1 MGKKLLPDES
11 LLRSEEKEILN
22 ELDDIRRNEFGR
34 DLKRRY
40 EGRGMDL
47 LFGYVVEEGRIKKL
61 NYYNEKIGEIDG
73 IQSSLEKIAKLSC
86 LKRLDLSNNKLNDVP
101 DYSNLSSLEHLN
113 LSRNELLEVPDFIKN
128 LKLLEFLDLSENKIN
143 KLPDL
148 KFFEDLPK
156 LKAIYLNDNELGEIP
171 EFLKKKHL

>member
-11 LLRSEEKEILN
+11 HLQSEEKKILD
-22 ELDDIRRNEFGR
+22 ELDNKRKNEYKR
-34 DLKRRY
+34 DLIRRY

-47 LFGYVVEEGRIKKL
+47 LFGYVVQQGRVKKL
-61 NYYNEKIGEIDG
+61 NFYNEKIGEING
-73 IQSSLEKIAKLSC
+73 IESSLEKIAKLSC
-86 LKRLDLSNNKLNDVP
+86 LKRLDLSNNKLKSIP

-113 LSRNELLEVPDFIKN
+113 LSRNELLEFPDFIKN

-156 LKAIYLNDNELGEIP
+156 LKAIYLNDNKFGEIP
-171 EFLKKKHL
+171 EFLKEKHL